1 MHTLF
6 AVINELGPSL
16 PRQGRDYM
24 RYVSDNGS
32 LDSSCDG
39 LEYFAK
45 FQLEYQKKGQRQE
58 GHSEENLVLALGAR
72 APTMYVQ

>member
-1 MHTLF
+1 
-6 AVINELGPSL
+6 
-16 PRQGRDYM
+16 M

-39 LEYFAK
+39 LEHFAK

-58 GHSEENLVLALGAR
+58 EGHGEENLVLALGAI